1 VNTFPELPLTSISI
15 PATVR
20 MIPTAYYKAPVL
32 SSLVDDASEMEI
44 LAQIEGL
51 TNLRLKAQKTGL
63 SGLDSRELAYGLW
76 GETHINAAFAYARAG
91 GNRFNHGSRGAW
103 YAALDDLTA
112 IDEVAYHRT
121 RELSFIGDFHDEAI
135 YQVLLAGF
143 IGEFSDARGQAGA
156 SYLGEDPD
164 MAYPVGQALA
174 QHLRDHNG
182 LGLIYPSVRRKGGTC
197 LVAFHPHLVQNVRPG
212 ARWKLTW
219 DGSPEYTV
227 TTD

>member
-1 VNTFPELPLTSISI
+1 MTPFPELPLTAISL

-32 SSLVDDASEMEI
+32 RSLVDDPGEMEI

-51 TNLRLKAQKTGL
+51 TNRRLKAQKTGL
-63 SGLDSRELAYGLW
+63 PGLDARELAYGLW

-91 GNRFNHGSRGAW
+91 GNRFNDAYRGAW
-103 YAALDDLTA
+103 YTALDDLTA

-121 RELSFIGDFHDEAI
+121 RELSYIGNYNDEAV

-143 IGEFSDARGQAGA
+143 IGEFSDARGQEDAI
-156 SYLGEDPD
+156 YLGEDPAT
-164 MAYPVGQALA
+164 AYPEGQALA
-174 QHLRDHNG
+174 DHLKAHNG
-182 LGLIYPSVRRKGGTC
+182 LGLVCPSVRRKGGTC

-219 DGSPEYTV
+219 DGSPEYAV